1 MNQRVQTVNQ
11 EALQAKKTKKYTGE
25 VVYIFAF
32 DIAYELQV
40 SKIKKLFEQPIAEFG
55 LDISKRS
62 PKQLLLHR
70 SYMVRLPPV
79 ERIGP
84 DGLVHISRNV
94 KLFQVG
100 AISITIR
107 VPFEVDHF
115 SELVRYH
122 DIEFKSGT
130 LYDEV
135 KELANQILEE
145 LKPYS
150 VRPINQIGDEEAYT
164 VFCINSP
171 VLDLQMEKVNTE
183 IWFKSHR
190 RQIASLLTQETDQS
204 ILSKQESDESTER
217 YLTYYENDLVV
228 IDWDAALIID
238 EQKDFDE
245 VLYIMELA
253 NLHLAE
259 LEAYDKILDQAIDI
273 AYKDLYVH
281 AIFRHGNIM
290 RDLREIKVDMAR
302 ISDELLN
309 ITKFFGDWHLARIY
323 EIIASR
329 FHLPDWYRIIDE
341 KLKTLGEIYQMLYQD
356 KLNQWMLILETTI
369 VLLFIIDLIV
379 LIIGLPPSH

>member
-1 MNQRVQTVNQ
+1 MEQINPTVNRDV
-11 EALQAKKTKKYTGE
+11 LPIKKTKKYAGE

-32 DIAYELQV
+32 DIAYELQIP
-40 SKIKKLFEQPIAEFG
+40 KIKELFEQPIAEFG

-70 SYMVRLPPV
+70 SYMVRLPPI

-84 DGLVHISRNV
+84 DGLIQVSRNV

-100 AISITIR
+100 AISITVR

-122 DIEFKSGT
+122 DLEFKSGP

-135 KELANQILEE
+135 KTLANQVLEK
-145 LKPYS
+145 LKPYC
-150 VRPINQIGDEEAYT
+150 VRPVNQIGDEEAYT

-171 VLDLQMEKVNTE
+171 VLDSQMEPVNTE

-190 RQIASLLTQETDQS
+190 RQIASLLTQEPDQS

-238 EQKDFDE
+238 EPKDFDE

-259 LEAYDKILDQAIDI
+259 LEAYDKILDQSIDR
-273 AYKDLYVH
+273 AYNDLYMH
-281 AIFRHGNIM
+281 ALFQRGNIM
-290 RDLREIKVDMAR
+290 RDLREIKVDMTR

-329 FHLPDWYRIIDE
+329 FHLSDWYRIINE
-341 KLKTLGEIYQMLYQD
+341 KLKTLGEIYQLLYQD
-356 KLNQWMLILETTI
+356 KMNQWMLILEFTI

-379 LIIGLPPSH
+379 LIIGLP

>member
-1 MNQRVQTVNQ
+1 MDQRVQTVNQ
-11 EALQAKKTKKYTGE
+11 ETLPTKKIKKYTGE

-122 DIEFKSGT
+122 DLEFKSGA

-135 KELANQILEE
+135 KGLANQILDE
-145 LKPYS
+145 LKPYC
-150 VRPINQIGDEEAYT
+150 VRPVTQIGDEEAYT

-171 VLDLQMEKVNTE
+171 VLDSQMEQVNAE

-238 EQKDFDE
+238 EPKDFDE
-245 VLYIMELA
+245 ALYIMELA

-259 LEAYDKILDQAIDI
+259 LEAYDKFLDQSIDT

-329 FHLPDWYRIIDE
+329 FHLSDWYRIIDE

-379 LIIGLPPSH
+379 LIIGLPSSH

>member
-1 MNQRVQTVNQ
+1 MDQTSPTVNQ
-11 EALQAKKTKKYTGE
+11 DILSVKKTKKYTGE

-32 DIAYELQV
+32 DIAYELQIP
-40 SKIKKLFEQPIAEFG
+40 KIKRLFEQPIAEFG

-70 SYMVRLPPV
+70 SYMVRLPPI

-84 DGLVHISRNV
+84 DGLIQVSRNV

-107 VPFEVDHF
+107 VPFAVDHF

-122 DIEFKSGT
+122 DLEFKSGS

-135 KELANQILEE
+135 KQLANQILEE
-145 LKPYS
+145 LKSSS
-150 VRPINQIGDEEAYT
+150 VRPVNQIGDEEAYT

-171 VLDLQMEKVNTE
+171 VLDSQMEPVNTE
-183 IWFKSHR
+183 VWFKSHR

-245 VLYIMELA
+245 VLYIMELD

-259 LEAYDKILDQAIDI
+259 LEAYDKILDQSIDR
-273 AYKDLYVH
+273 AYNDLYMH
-281 AIFRHGNIM
+281 ALFQRGNIM
-290 RDLREIKVDMAR
+290 RDLREIKVDMTR

-329 FHLPDWYRIIDE
+329 FHLSDWYRIINE
-341 KLKTLGEIYQMLYQD
+341 KLKTLGEIYQLLYQD
-356 KLNQWMLILETTI
+356 KMNQWMLILEFTI

-379 LIIGLPPSH
+379 LIIGLP

>member
-1 MNQRVQTVNQ
+1 MDQTSPTVNQ
-11 EALQAKKTKKYTGE
+11 DILSVKKTKKYTGE

-32 DIAYELQV
+32 HIAYELQIP
-40 SKIKKLFEQPIAEFG
+40 KIKRLFEQPIAEFG

-70 SYMVRLPPV
+70 SYMVRLPPI

-84 DGLVHISRNV
+84 DGLIQVSRNV

-107 VPFEVDHF
+107 VPFAVDHF

-122 DIEFKSGT
+122 DLEFKSGS

-135 KELANQILEE
+135 KQLANQILEE
-145 LKPYS
+145 LKSSS
-150 VRPINQIGDEEAYT
+150 VRPVNQIGDEEAYT

-171 VLDLQMEKVNTE
+171 VLDSQMEPVNTE
-183 IWFKSHR
+183 VWFKSHR
-190 RQIASLLTQETDQS
+190 RQIASILTQETDQS

-259 LEAYDKILDQAIDI
+259 LEAYDKILDQSIDR
-273 AYKDLYVH
+273 AYNDLYMH
-281 AIFRHGNIM
+281 ALFQRGNIM
-290 RDLREIKVDMAR
+290 RDLREIKVDMTR

-329 FHLPDWYRIIDE
+329 FHLSDWYRIINE
-341 KLKTLGEIYQMLYQD
+341 KLKTLGEIYQLLYQD
-356 KLNQWMLILETTI
+356 KMNQWMLILEFTI

-379 LIIGLPPSH
+379 LIIGLP

>member
-1 MNQRVQTVNQ
+1 MDQTSPTVNQ
-11 EALQAKKTKKYTGE
+11 DILSVKKTKKYTGE

-32 DIAYELQV
+32 DIAYELQIP
-40 SKIKKLFEQPIAEFG
+40 KIKRLFEQPIAEFG

-70 SYMVRLPPV
+70 SYMVRLPPI

-84 DGLVHISRNV
+84 DGLIQVSRNV

-107 VPFEVDHF
+107 VPFAVDHF

-122 DIEFKSGT
+122 DLEFKSGS

-135 KELANQILEE
+135 KQLANQILEE
-145 LKPYS
+145 LKSSS
-150 VRPINQIGDEEAYT
+150 VRPVNQIGDEEAYT

-171 VLDLQMEKVNTE
+171 VLDSQMEPVNTE
-183 IWFKSHR
+183 VWFKSHR
-190 RQIASLLTQETDQS
+190 RQIASILTQETDQS

-259 LEAYDKILDQAIDI
+259 LEAYDKILDQSIDR
-273 AYKDLYVH
+273 AYNDLYMH
-281 AIFRHGNIM
+281 ALFQRSNIM
-290 RDLREIKVDMAR
+290 RDLREIKVDMTR

-329 FHLPDWYRIIDE
+329 FHLSDWYRIINE
-341 KLKTLGEIYQMLYQD
+341 KLKTLGEIYQLLYQD
-356 KLNQWMLILETTI
+356 KMNQWMLILEFTI
-369 VLLFIIDLIV
+369 FLLFIIDLIV
-379 LIIGLPPSH
+379 LIIGLP